1 MDWIWEIYGS
11 ANKQPILGTLRL
23 HKKEKKKKQKNL
35 SISSNFHRKALKA
48 RALYFVTYSFKQL
61 LTYHWAFNMA

>member
-23 HKKEKKKKQKNL
+23 HKKEKQKNKKTL
-35 SISSNFHRKALKA
+35 VSPATFIGKHSKQGHYILLPILLN
-48 RALYFVTYSFKQL
+48 SF
-61 LTYHWAFNMA
+61 